1 MAFVWWGVSSGEGG
15 CRSTEHVGQPFSS
28 IVSLGTHSTYQMNL
42 KLGFIHDSREIS
54 REEKARKGDDEYSIC
69 DIFPV
74 FSQIEE
80 SVQIT
85 SSHFGG

>member
-1 MAFVWWGVSSGEGG
+1 MAFVWWGVTSGEGG
-15 CRSTEHVGQPFSS
+15 RRSTEHVGQPFGGM
-28 IVSLGTHSTYQMNL
+28 VSLGTHSTYQMNL
-42 KLGFIHDSREIS
+42 KLGSVHDSREIS
-54 REEKARKGDDEYSIC
+54 KEEKARKGHDEYSIC

-85 SSHFGG
+85 SRHFGG